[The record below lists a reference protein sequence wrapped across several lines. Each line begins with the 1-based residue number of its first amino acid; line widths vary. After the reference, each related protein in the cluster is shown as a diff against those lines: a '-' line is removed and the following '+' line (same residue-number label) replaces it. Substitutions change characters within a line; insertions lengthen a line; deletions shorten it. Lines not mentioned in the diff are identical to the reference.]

1 MKGEVDTREGVRIVD
16 NGGEGRKVQW
26 KEINGKLYSETDGN
40 STRHTFH
47 DGGTG

>member
-1 MKGEVDTREGVRIVD
+1 MGVKGRWD
-16 NGGEGRKVQW
+16 QW